1 MVFNFN
7 KKKEFNPNNFSN
19 NPFYND
25 SIGVWGVVEEVNSK
39 LNQVNVT
46 TNRGLKFIGIPV
58 ISNEWVLT
66 KDDYVPS
73 SRNLPPVGATVFVLM
88 PNKTVSGAFVLCS
101 GFLARETTEQVLFA
115 KNDSELEEK
124 NNTRER
130 ITQGGWDITEEY
142 ETGIVK
148 FKSKDENITLLI
160 DSENE
165 ITLTAYDNVITIT
178 KDEVKLEPKKLT
190 VESENDIKLKC
201 ANSIIYT
208 DKLSVKK
215 SATSP
220 IAALEVTP

>member
-1 MVFNFN
+1 MTFIFN

-46 TNRGLKFIGIPV
+46 TNRGLKFVGIPV
-58 ISNEWVLT
+58 ISQEWVLA
-66 KDDYVPS
+66 KDSYVPS

-142 ETGIVK
+142 DTGIIN

-160 DSENE
+160 DSESE

-178 KDEVKLEPKKLT
+178 RDEVKLKPKKLT
-190 VESENDIKLKC
+190 VESENDIELKC

-208 DKLSVKK
+208 NKLSVKK

>member
-19 NPFYND
+19 SPFYND

-124 NNTRER
+124 NNTKER
-130 ITQGGWDITEEY
+130 ITQGGWNITEEY
-142 ETGIVK
+142 DTGIIN

-190 VESENDIKLKC
+190 VESKNDIELKC

-215 SATSP
+215 SSTSP